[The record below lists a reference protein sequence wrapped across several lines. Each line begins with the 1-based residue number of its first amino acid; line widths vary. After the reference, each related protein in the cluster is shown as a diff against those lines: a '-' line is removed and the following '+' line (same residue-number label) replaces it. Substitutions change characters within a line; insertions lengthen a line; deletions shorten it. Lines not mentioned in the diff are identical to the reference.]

1 MKAFTKRE
9 RELNMYHSFAYFA
22 NSYGI
27 FPVILLIQY
36 DYHWSAF
43 FLMVA
48 LKTIP
53 HCLENVDA
61 ITKSL
66 QI

>member
-1 MKAFTKRE
+1 
-9 RELNMYHSFAYFA
+9 MYHSFAYFA